1 MVLLYVRTYYVVD
14 TVSDAIKSSWLKWEK
29 QTKSKHKNMSKHCL
43 SIYRDVMRHPLNA
56 NKVYDK
62 LKRAVYVVLLRLFG
76 FSVNHQLLCQHLVSD
91 GVYSV
96 NIWKSLVTKFF
107 VWLLGKCTY
116 ERNVTRFM
124 LNLAPNRLLSRLCWH
139 IEKNFHQSNSFF
151 LSIKT
156 YWGSDMASASQFAK

>member
-1 MVLLYVRTYYVVD
+1 MVLLYARTYYVVD

-76 FSVNHQLLCQHLVSD
+76 FSVNHQLLCQHLVS
-91 GVYSV
+91 GFSV
-96 NIWKSLVTKFF
+96 NIWKSFRVKLFT
-107 VWLLGKCTY
+107 WLLGKCTCV
-116 ERNVTRFM
+116 RNVARFIM
-124 LNLAPNRLLSRLCWH
+124 NLALNKLLSRLCWH
-139 IEKNFHQSNSFF
+139 IEKYFHQSNSFF
-151 LSIKT
+151 LSINT
-156 YWGSDMASASQFAK
+156 YWAMWPVLLNLLNK